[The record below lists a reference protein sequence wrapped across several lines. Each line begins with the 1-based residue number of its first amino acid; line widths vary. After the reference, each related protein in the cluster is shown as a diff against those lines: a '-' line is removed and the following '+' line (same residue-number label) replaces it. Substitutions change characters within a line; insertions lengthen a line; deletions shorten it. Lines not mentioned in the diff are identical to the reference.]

1 MTAVP
6 KAEKVMNRPK
16 IKQVLIV
23 EGRDDTCAVNRAV
36 DVMTIETHGFGM
48 SDEMWQRIDRAYR
61 TSGIIILTDPDRAGE
76 NIRKK
81 ILERYPDAGQAF
93 LPRDKALKKSNVGV
107 ENAKPEDIAE
117 AIEKALKNMESR
129 KYAEAPDTF
138 TTEDMD
144 RFGLSGGPGASER
157 RARLGDALGIG
168 YGNGKTFLKRL
179 NAFGITREEFEE
191 KAGEL

>member
-1 MTAVP
+1 MTTVP
-6 KAEKVMNRPK
+6 KAEKAMNRPK

>member
-6 KAEKVMNRPK
+6 KAEKAMNRPK
-16 IKQVLIV
+16 IKQFLIV

-93 LPRDKALKKSNVGV
+93 LPRDKALKKSNVGI

-144 RFGLSGGPGASER
+144 RFGLSGGPGASAR

-191 KAGEL
+191 KASEL

>member
-1 MTAVP
+1 MDR
-6 KAEKVMNRPK
+6 AEKAMNKPI

-36 DVMTIETHGFGM
+36 DAMTIETHGFGM

-61 TSGIIILTDPDRAGE
+61 TTGIIILTDPDRAGE
-76 NIRKK
+76 NIRTK

-107 ENAKPEDIAE
+107 ENAKPGDIAE
-117 AIEKALKNMESR
+117 ALEKALRNMKS
-129 KYAEAPDTF
+129 AEEGKGSGNF
-138 TTEDMD
+138 TAEDME

-157 RARLGDALGIG
+157 RARLGEALGIG

>member
-6 KAEKVMNRPK
+6 KAEKAMNRPK
-16 IKQVLIV
+16 IKQFLIV

-93 LPRDKALKKSNVGV
+93 LPRDKALKKSNVGI

-144 RFGLSGGPGASER
+144 RFGLSGGPGASAR

>member
-6 KAEKVMNRPK
+6 KAEKAMNRPK

-117 AIEKALKNMESR
+117 AIEKALKNMESQN
-129 KYAEAPDTF
+129 YAEAPDTF

-179 NAFGITREEFEE
+179 NAFGIKREEFEE